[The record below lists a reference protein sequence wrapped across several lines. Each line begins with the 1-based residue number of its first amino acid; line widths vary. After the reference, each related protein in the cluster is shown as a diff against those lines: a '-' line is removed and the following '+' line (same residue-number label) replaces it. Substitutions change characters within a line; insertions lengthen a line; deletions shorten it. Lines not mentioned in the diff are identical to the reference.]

1 MKVLIVFLTLLVLS
15 SCQQP
20 HAPKPRAYFRIDL
33 PAKAYKPFDLEFPY
47 SFELPVY
54 GTFKPNTQANAM
66 PYWADV
72 VFPEFRARIHLTY
85 KAVRGPQSLNAFLE
99 DSREFTSRHIPKA
112 SGINEEMFLDEQRR
126 VFGMLYHIRGRDVA
140 SPLQFFL
147 TDSLHHFLRGSLY
160 FYVTPNNDSL
170 APVIQ
175 FLEKDIRHLMATL
188 RWNSR

>member
-1 MKVLIVFLTLLVLS
+1 MKIFLSLLIMLALI

-33 PAKAYKPFDLEFPY
+33 PEKEFKPFDLDFPY
-47 SFELPVY
+47 SFEIPVY
-54 GTFKPNTQANAM
+54 GTFEPNTRANSM

-85 KAVRGPQSLNAFLE
+85 KAVRNPQSLNAFLE

-147 TDSLHHFLRGSLY
+147 TDSVNHFLRGSLY

-175 FLEKDIRHLMATL
+175 FLETDIRHLIATL
-188 RWNSR
+188 NWN